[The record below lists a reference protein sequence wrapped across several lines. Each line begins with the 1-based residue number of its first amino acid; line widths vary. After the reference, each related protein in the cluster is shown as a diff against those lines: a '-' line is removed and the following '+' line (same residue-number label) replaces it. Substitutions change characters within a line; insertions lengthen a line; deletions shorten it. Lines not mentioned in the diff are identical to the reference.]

1 MRVRQV
7 ALASVLAWI
16 PLAVLTVGLSGLVYV
31 AVQQTHRSM
40 ADDPQIQMAR
50 DAAHALASGAATQ
63 GLVPANQ
70 VDISTSLAPYLVI
83 YDANRQ
89 VMAAS
94 ATLHGEAL
102 APPAGVFD
110 AARTGG
116 MDAITWQPEPGVRGA
131 VVMVA
136 YANGY
141 VLAGRSLEQ
150 VELRESS
157 LTLIVGAACVT
168 TLVATLVAT
177 LITRALGT
185 GLAAP
190 EPMEGAS

>member
-50 DAAHALASGAATQ
+50 DAAHALASGAAPQ

-102 APPAGVFD
+102 ALPAGVFD
-110 AARTGG
+110 AARTSG
-116 MDAITWQPEPGVRGA
+116 MDTITWQPEPGVRGA

-136 YANGY
+136 YAHGY

-177 LITRALGT
+177 LVTRALASWLPT
-185 GLAAP
+185 AERA
-190 EPMEGAS
+190 EGAH

>member
-1 MRVRQV
+1 MRMRQV
-7 ALASVLAWI
+7 AQASVLAWI

-31 AVQQTHRSM
+31 AVQQAHRGM

-50 DAAHALASGAATQ
+50 DAAHALASGAAAQ
-63 GLVPANQ
+63 GLVPAIQ

-89 VMAAS
+89 VVAAS
-94 ATLHGEAL
+94 ATLHGKAL
-102 APPAGVFD
+102 APPVGVFD

-116 MDAITWQPEPGVRGA
+116 MDAITWQPEPGVRSA

-157 LTLIVGAACVT
+157 LTLIVGAACVA
-168 TLVATLVAT
+168 TLAATFVATLVA
-177 LITRALGT
+177 RALGMW
-185 GLAAP
+185 LATVERA
-190 EPMEGAS
+190 EGAR

>member
-7 ALASVLAWI
+7 ALASLLAWI

-31 AVQQTHRSM
+31 AVQQAHRGM

-50 DAAHALASGAATQ
+50 DAAQALARGVAPRQ
-63 GLVPANQ
+63 LVPANH
-70 VDISTSLAPYLVI
+70 VDIATSLAPYLVI

-89 VMAAS
+89 VVAAS

-102 APPAGVFD
+102 VPPVGVFD

-116 MDAITWQPEPGVRGA
+116 MDAITWQPEPGVRSA

-136 YANGY
+136 YAQGY

-150 VELRESS
+150 VELRERS

-168 TLVATLVAT
+168 TLAATLVAT
-177 LITRALGT
+177 LVARALGA
-185 GLAAP
+185 GLARHAGVL
-190 EPMEGAS
+190 EA